1 MSAQVATRRLTQA
14 DLAKLYA
21 AGEKV
26 VMFTCYDASF
36 ARLLEGAGIEVLLIG
51 DSLGNVIQGHDTTL
65 PVTVADIAYHVA
77 AVKRGSDRPFII
89 ADMPFGSYQESPE
102 QAFRNAVTL
111 MAAGAQMVKLEGG
124 REMAATVRF
133 LVERGIPVCGHV
145 GLTPQSV
152 HVLGGYK
159 VQGKGEA
166 AAQRLKQDALAL
178 QEAGATMI
186 VLEAIPAPLAAEV
199 TASLAIITIGI
210 GAGRD
215 CSGQVMVVHDA
226 FDIPPG
232 KKAKFV
238 RNFMAEG
245 GSLHDAACRA
255 VAAVKDGSYPGP
267 EHTYAA

>member
-1 MSAQVATRRLTQA
+1 MSAQTITRRLTQA
-14 DLAKLYA
+14 DLAKLYTA
-21 AGEKV
+21 CEKV

-36 ARLLEGAGIEVLLIG
+36 ARLMDGAGVDSILIG

-65 PVTVADIAYHVA
+65 PVTVTDIAYHTA

-102 QAFRNAVTL
+102 SAFRNAVTL

-124 REMAATVRF
+124 QEMAKTVKF
-133 LVERGIPVCGHV
+133 LVDRGIPVCGHI

-152 HVLGGYK
+152 HAMGGYK

-166 AAQRLKQDALAL
+166 AAQRLKDDAIAL
-178 QEAGATMI
+178 QDAGATMLVI
-186 VLEAIPAPLAAEV
+186 EAIPAVLATEV
-199 TASLAIITIGI
+199 TAMLHIITIGI
-210 GAGRD
+210 GAGKET
-215 CSGQVMVVHDA
+215 SGQVMVLHDA
-226 FDIPPG
+226 LDVPPG

-238 RNFMAEG
+238 KNFMEG
-245 GSLHDAACRA
+245 AASIHDAICRA

-267 EHTYAA
+267 EHTYSA